1 MIPNV
6 HDQRVPVL
14 RFVEAQMVSLEWHH
28 SVGVDDPEVPTE
40 RERGRL
46 PVTNQVTTPPDHG
59 RCSQTLPDKTIALT
73 CRNAT

>member
-6 HDQRVPVL
+6 HAQRVPVL

-46 PVTNQVTTPPDHG
+46 PVTNQGDNAPRP
-59 RCSQTLPDKTIALT
+59 QQMQPDKTIALT
-73 CRNAT
+73 RRNAT